1 MRIEI
6 QASGFALTES
16 IQSHVRRRV
25 GFALDRLRGRIRR
38 VYVRLSDINGSR
50 GGIDKR
56 CQLQVQLADSSDV
69 VVVDVQRDLYAAM
82 TRAVDRAAAAIA
94 RRIDRMRRT
103 QVHAAVAHA
112 SSEESSRETLRL
124 PGGRQG
130 QWA

>member
-6 QASGFALTES
+6 QTSGFALTES

-38 VYVRLSDINGSR
+38 VSVRLSDINGSR

-94 RRIDRMRRT
+94 RRIDRLRRS
-103 QVHAAVAHA
+103 QIDAAMAFA
-112 SSEESSRETLRL
+112 RSRDTSQDQLRL
-124 PGGRQG
+124 PGGGEG